1 MFKKLINTFK
11 ELDKLTFKIMK
22 YGLKF
27 CFGICIFSILILATY
42 NLLILSPSLYYIGLL
57 LFKIS
62 IIFSIEFII
71 CGLVVDGI
79 KKQAI

>member
-1 MFKKLINTFK
+1 MLKNLINTFK

-27 CFGICIFSILILATY
+27 CFAICILSVIILGTY
-42 NLLILSPSLYYIGLL
+42 NLFGLSPFLYYIGISLL
-57 LFKIS
+57 RIS
-62 IIFSIEFII
+62 IIFGIEFII